1 VPLTRTKDFYPNN
14 RDDEIG
20 IRKILILY
28 FLVFVFL
35 LGSLFWAK
43 ALFDANVAKNWPSV
57 DGIVISSLV
66 GERIDLEGDVAYT
79 AVVTYQ
85 YSVNGSSY
93 VSQRIALGSETYD
106 SSRSAKVKAD
116 QYPEGMIVKVYY
128 DPDFPDKA
136 LLEP

>member
-1 VPLTRTKDFYPNN
+1 MTRIKDLSPYKS
-14 RDDEIG
+14 DDEIG
-20 IRKILILY
+20 ISEILILY
-28 FLVFVFL
+28 FLVFIFL
-35 LGSLFWAK
+35 IGSLFWAK
-43 ALFDANVAKNWPSV
+43 VLFDANAAENWPSV

-66 GERIDLEGDVAYT
+66 GERIDLEGDVVYT

-85 YSVNGSSY
+85 YSVNGLSY
-93 VSQRIALGSETYD
+93 VSHRIAPGSETYG

-128 DPDFPDKA
+128 DPDSPDKA

>member
-1 VPLTRTKDFYPNN
+1 MPLTRTKDFYPNN

-28 FLVFVFL
+28 FLVFVYL
-35 LGSLFWAK
+35 LGSFFWAK
-43 ALFDANVAKNWPSV
+43 ALFDANVAKNWPSI

-85 YSVNGSSY
+85 YSVNSSSY
-93 VSQRIALGSETYD
+93 VSQRIALGSETYG
-106 SSRSAKVKAD
+106 SSRSAKVKSD

-128 DPDFPDKA
+128 DPNSPDKA